1 VQVNAHVG
9 SEVTDLPALPRAIQE
24 AIRASR
30 DAGEVIAVTGFG
42 ENGSGGLG
50 FLYEDRF
57 VFVDRRATWGVV
69 SAPNAFLRLVS
80 HSEYVST
87 EEGARLPTALE
98 VTTATQPR
106 RTLVFAK
113 APRLYGVCCNGDDVY
128 VTTGR
133 TGEVLRCSLKA
144 VSSPVNAGADHEVTV
159 VSSFGDEGRSVI
171 GVGVVSGRTFAAVS
185 SPENHA
191 GGGELVDLLGGHQIA
206 GGLTSP
212 ADAVRWGE
220 WWLISDVAAKA
231 LVMIHDDGHRHS
243 IALGGV
249 CRGVMVAGDSALVLV
264 GRPRVLL
271 TAEDRKRYRLVAVD
285 LVAREVEGEVVLPL
299 ARLFGITGVPVD
311 LASRLLEVDS
321 GNQCSPPST
330 A

>member
-1 VQVNAHVG
+1 VNAHVG
-9 SEVTDLPALPRAIQE
+9 SEVAVLPALPCAIQE
-24 AIRASR
+24 AIHAAR
-30 DAGEVIAVTGFG
+30 DAGEVIVVTGFG
-42 ENGSGGLG
+42 ENGRGGMG

-57 VFVDRRATWGVV
+57 AFVDRRATWGVA
-69 SAPNAFLRLVS
+69 SAPNLFLRLVS

-87 EEGARLPTALE
+87 EEGGRLPTALE
-98 VTTATQPR
+98 VMTATQPR

-113 APRLYGVCCNGDDVY
+113 APRLYGVCCDGDDIY

-133 TGEVLRCSLKA
+133 TGEILRCSLKA
-144 VSSPVNAGADHEVTV
+144 VCSQDNAGADHEITV

-171 GVGVVSGRTFAAVS
+171 GLGVVSGRTFAAVS

-191 GGGELVDLLGGHQIA
+191 GAGELVDLLSGHQIA
-206 GGLTSP
+206 GGLAFP

-243 IALGGV
+243 IPLGGV

-264 GRPRVLL
+264 GRTRVLL

-299 ARLFGITGVPVD
+299 ARLFSIRRVPID
-311 LASRLLEVDS
+311 LASRLL
-321 GNQCSPPST
+321 QCD